1 VEGIKESLVEDSLQK
16 GKIISFPFLNGYTE
30 LPELLQAYLF
40 LPKLKFYIERQVG
53 NYYLRDG
60 REGNFNFFII

>member
-1 VEGIKESLVEDSLQK
+1 MGTSK
-16 GKIISFPFLNGYTE
+16 P
-30 LPELLQAYLF
+30 

-60 REGNFNFFII
+60 REGNFNFFSTIKRRRHAAELPRECEY